1 MCLCIPLILLC
12 EKSINTITD
21 IFKNIIYLF
30 IYLFYIETQSPSV
43 ARMVQNGETGSPSI
57 TKLVQALEILPA

>member
-1 MCLCIPLILLC
+1 MCLCIPLILLS

-21 IFKNIIYLF
+21 IFKIIICLF

-57 TKLVQALEILPA
+57 ANLVQALEILPA